1 MLGLALLV
9 HGLKRIG
16 GYGGDRLES
25 SGGNEARL
33 AMARNKLGLAWLGL
47 VREISQNL
55 SSARLSSSWLA
66 SLPIE
71 THLYMY
77 FVIIKKS
84 RTNHQ
89 HVKIK

>member
-33 AMARNKLGLAWLGL
+33 AMARNKLGLAWLGS
-47 VREISQNL
+47 VRETS
-55 SSARLSSSWLA
+55 
-66 SLPIE
+66 
-71 THLYMY
+71 
-77 FVIIKKS
+77 
-84 RTNHQ
+84 
-89 HVKIK
+89 